1 MRNSTYLKFVVA
13 DDDNHGC
20 FSDGEKKY
28 IGTAFFD
35 IVNDFDMA
43 DGDPTKFPSRDSQNN
58 ENALY
63 KKVYD
68 EEVDLY
74 NMQVKVGPNKGS
86 IDDEDFDVTNK
97 DFEGEISVV
106 IKISWEDG
114 HEQRWAKIRR
124 MQKLEAKEKK
134 EAVDDEY

>member
-1 MRNSTYLKFVVA
+1 MKNTPYLKFVVA
-13 DDDNHGC
+13 DA
-20 FSDGEKKY
+20 DGDEKY

-43 DGDPTKFPSRDSQNN
+43 EEDPTIFPSRDSQNN

-74 NMQVKVGPNKGS
+74 NMKAKVGPMKGS
-86 IDDEDFDVTNK
+86 IDEYDLDVTNK
-97 DFEGEISVV
+97 DFEGEVSVV
-106 IKISWEDG
+106 IKVSWEDD
-114 HEQRWAKIRR
+114 HEKRWAKIRR
-124 MQKLEAKEKK
+124 MQKLEAKDK
-134 EAVDDEY
+134 